1 MNDLPP
7 DAPETAP
14 APRGARVRVHRFR
27 VGLFAR
33 LKAYFFA
40 GVLVTAP
47 IAITA
52 AVAIWFI
59 NLVDAQ
65 IVPLIPEQWNPDTY
79 LREHVGLNVGLPGLG
94 LLVLVAAITL
104 IGAFAAGLVGRI
116 VVRAGDSVLARMPVI
131 RTVYGA
137 SKQILETVLRN
148 QSNAFRQAVMIEY
161 PRRGLWTIGFI
172 TGETQGEVQSLTDD
186 KVYNVFVP
194 TTPNPTSGFLLFVP
208 ERDIVIL
215 TMTVE
220 EAVKLIISGGIV
232 APPERPATA
241 AAGRQPKRAVS
252 RTEA

>member
-1 MNDLPP
+1 MNDTRPG
-7 DAPETAP
+7 DQETGSVAN
-14 APRGARVRVHRFR
+14 GARVRVHRFR

-40 GVLVTAP
+40 GILVTAP

-52 AVAIWFI
+52 VVAIWFI

-65 IVPLIPEQWNPDTY
+65 IVPLIPERWNPDTY
-79 LREHVGLNVGLPGLG
+79 LREHVGLNIGLPGLG
-94 LLVLVAAITL
+94 LLVLVATITL

-116 VVRAGDSVLARMPVI
+116 VVSAGDSILARMPVI

-148 QSNAFRQAVMIEY
+148 QSNAFRQAVVIEY
-161 PRRGLWTIGFI
+161 PRRGLWTVGFI
-172 TGETQGEVQSLTDD
+172 TGETEGEIQTLTDD

-208 ERDIVIL
+208 ERDILIL

-220 EAVKLIISGGIV
+220 EAVKLVISGGIV
-232 APPERPATA
+232 APPDR
-241 AAGRQPKRAVS
+241 AGASKPDVQQRKGIS
-252 RTEA
+252 RTEG